1 MCHPTILWYGCDHL
15 TLTQLKC
22 PLDVL
27 NMEHTFDDFTL
38 ACSGDACC
46 LCSLTAIPNI
56 QELRNNWL
64 SGSKVAKFFKVGADD
79 VNMESF
85 ITLFFEKR
93 HHVQCGEYAAL
104 GLDGATASRSPP
116 ASESGTPAPE
126 PAVEPTQVPSPRSPI
141 AKVWS

>member
-15 TLTQLKC
+15 TLTQFKC

-27 NMEHTFDDFTL
+27 NTEHTFDELTL
-38 ACSGDACC
+38 AYSGDACC
-46 LCSLTAIPNI
+46 LCALPAIPNR

-64 SGSKVAKFFKVGADD
+64 SGSKVAKFFKVEADD
-79 VNMESF
+79 ANMESF
-85 ITLFFEKR
+85 ITLFFEKE
-93 HHVQCGEYAAL
+93 HHVQCEEYAAL
-104 GLDGATASRSPP
+104 RLDGATASRSPP

-126 PAVEPTQVPSPRSPI
+126 PAAEPTQIPSPRSPA